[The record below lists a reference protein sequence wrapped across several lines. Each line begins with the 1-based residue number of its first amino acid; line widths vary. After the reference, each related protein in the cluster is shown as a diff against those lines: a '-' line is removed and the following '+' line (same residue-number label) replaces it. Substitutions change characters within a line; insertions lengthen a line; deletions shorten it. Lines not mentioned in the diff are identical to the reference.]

1 MITDLKSQNVKKLIS
16 GKMVFVILFLGA
28 VFFLGGCSS
37 DGENKPGATGTASAG
52 DSSSVTTG
60 DTGGTSATGGMPS
73 EWMTG
78 VGADKWSYPYLSQI
92 GKEFSFSVY
101 FKDRHGVY
109 SGLVHNDNV
118 HFKAEDGAATIE
130 SVTVE
135 NGIATATL
143 RTHNGR
149 YNKVGNAWE
158 LTLAA
163 DLLTDPYQIEWMG
176 SAPSGTPSSG
186 RVSVLWYTRGEEW
199 FTEKEGDSLNDLYDL
214 GEHFKDTEDDPYL
227 DENENGSWDAE
238 EPWVDKNN
246 NGQYDAAEMI
256 IDKNGNGILDSD
268 DIWVDKNDNGQYDDV
283 EEMTSD
289 TNGNGVWDWGELF
302 VDANDNKQRD
312 SYNGK
317 WDADK
322 YIFGNATFL
331 LTGDQPYIGWNK
343 TPKTIASE
351 DSGSISIVVCDGN
364 YNHLPA
370 GATIEFSAKDADNK
384 PVVVA
389 PKKISYA
396 DNAGSYGLNAAGQIS
411 VITNT
416 LTLNHSGFTGP
427 VTITVKVSGE
437 GIEETEAT
445 ISGVVEFDPA
455 VPAP

>member
-176 SAPSGTPSSG
+176 SAPGGTPSSG

-238 EPWVDKNN
+238 EPW
-246 NGQYDAAEMI
+246 
-256 IDKNGNGILDSD
+256 IDLNS
-268 DIWVDKNDNGQYDDV
+268 NGQYDDG
-283 EEMTSD
+283 EETAD
-289 TNGNGVWDWGELF
+289 PNGNGVWDWGELF
-302 VDANDNKQRD
+302 VDANGNKQRD
-312 SYNGK
+312 SYNDT

-331 LTGDQPYIGWNK
+331 LTGDQPYIGWNN
-343 TPKTIASE
+343 TPKAIASE